1 MTKLFEKVVNTKIK
15 RVLETTA
22 SVLIISTMILSLIP
36 LLKPSYAY
44 GAEDAKVQSMWALT
58 IGDEEILY
66 VDSEESAKKVIKGI
80 KNYYLS
86 KKSKVVNVAFDKEVK
101 IIEKRYQDHIEL
113 SRVKEAIEYIC
124 LGRKE
129 CQVYISK
136 KGDIAGISM
145 DSSASEETDDYKNS
159 EKIVQYSVTPF
170 LNVTTVENITTY
182 KPVEYKT
189 VYKRTDNLEIG
200 KTKVAVSGE
209 NGKIAVVNQVTKNN
223 GEIISKSQISSKLS
237 EKPKTRVILKGTG
250 DVEGKKGSTFSFAK
264 GEDVAKFA
272 KKFVGNPYR
281 YGGTSLSRGADCSG
295 FVLAVYDKFGVDLPH
310 SATAQR
316 YYGKGVSYSKAMP
329 GDIVIYPGHAA
340 IYIGN
345 GKIVHAFNPS
355 KGICITNAR
364 YDTILAVRR
373 IFR

>member
-329 GDIVIYPGHAA
+329 G
-340 IYIGN
+340 
-345 GKIVHAFNPS
+345 
-355 KGICITNAR
+355 
-364 YDTILAVRR
+364 
-373 IFR
+373 